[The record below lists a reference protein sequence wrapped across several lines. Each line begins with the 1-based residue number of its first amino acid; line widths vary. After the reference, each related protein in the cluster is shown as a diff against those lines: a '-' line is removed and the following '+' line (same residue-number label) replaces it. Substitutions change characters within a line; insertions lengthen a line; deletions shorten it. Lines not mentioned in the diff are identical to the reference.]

1 MGDRLRLWVELVTKI
16 MSVELGDQD
25 DSFIWCL
32 TKHAS
37 FTVKSMYS
45 DLMKIGYLPDRC
57 VAWDLKI
64 PLKIKNILWYL
75 KKRVILTKDNLAKR
89 NWKGDTKCCFCSSN
103 EAIMRL
109 YNIYSLII
117 MWLGSFGMRLRRV
130 WYSTTHKYVIF
141 VRFLA

>member
-1 MGDRLRLWVELVTKI
+1 MHQYPSLYRIARRKNQTVVHVLSTRPLNITFRRALVGDRLRLWIELVTKI

-64 PLKIKNILWYL
+64 PLKIKKNCGI
-75 KKRVILTKDNLAKR
+75 
-89 NWKGDTKCCFCSSN
+89 
-103 EAIMRL
+103 
-109 YNIYSLII
+109 
-117 MWLGSFGMRLRRV
+117 
-130 WYSTTHKYVIF
+130 
-141 VRFLA
+141 

>member
-1 MGDRLRLWVELVTKI
+1 

-64 PLKIKNILWYL
+64 PLKIIFFVVF
-75 KKRVILTKDNLAKR
+75 KKRGHSNKRQSCKTKL
-89 NWKGDTKCCFCSSN
+89 
-103 EAIMRL
+103 E
-109 YNIYSLII
+109 
-117 MWLGSFGMRLRRV
+117 RR
-130 WYSTTHKYVIF
+130 Y
-141 VRFLA
+141 

>member
-1 MGDRLRLWVELVTKI
+1 MQSRFWEDLWVGKEPLMHQYPSLYRIAMRKNQTVAHVLSTRPLNITFRRALVGDRLRLWVELVTKI

-64 PLKIKNILWYL
+64 PLKIIF
-75 KKRVILTKDNLAKR
+75 
-89 NWKGDTKCCFCSSN
+89 FCG
-103 EAIMRL
+103 I
-109 YNIYSLII
+109 
-117 MWLGSFGMRLRRV
+117 
-130 WYSTTHKYVIF
+130 
-141 VRFLA
+141 